1 MPCIADGNFCH
12 FNICQNR
19 KRGFKARVLFC
30 YGSTLHTRPA
40 GITLAV
46 LYFRQGSGNNAYM
59 VINLQLNRKLLIHLI
74 YRFIYLNQNF
84 QEIALFNWDPQRGGG
99 SKLPSGQEI
108 NWYFSE
114 RYPDCNKYAK
124 SNIVPLF

>member
-84 QEIALFNWDPQRGGG
+84 QEIALFNWTLNDAGERGV
-99 SKLPSGQEI
+99 KIIQWSGDQLV
-108 NWYFSE
+108 FLRGVS
-114 RYPDCNKYAK
+114 
-124 SNIVPLF
+124 